1 MPVLRAE
8 KWVEPTW
15 RGGVGLALLLSL
27 VAPVPLEAQDPSSD
41 LGAFVSVGAG
51 FGSHFTPHASLSV
64 VHHTGDYLVR
74 VASGYGPDLA
84 DGTFW
89 TGIRELT
96 ELSLLYGRRKAWS
109 HGWIRGALGVG
120 YVEGPQSAPVAPGEE
135 PTTRGAGLA
144 AQLGIAWTPLP
155 SLGVGLTGV
164 GNLNEV
170 RSVGAVTLAVH
181 VGRLR

>member
-1 MPVLRAE
+1 MPGIRAYRWG
-8 KWVEPTW
+8 KPAWK
-15 RGGVGLALLLSL
+15 GGIGLGLLSAL
-27 VAPVPLEAQDPSSD
+27 VAPVPLEAQDPPSD

-64 VHHTGDYLVR
+64 VHPTGDYLVR
-74 VASGYGPDLA
+74 VASGYGADLGE
-84 DGTFW
+84 GTIW
-89 TGIRELT
+89 GGIRELT

-135 PTTRGAGLA
+135 PRTRGAGLA
-144 AQLGIAWTPLP
+144 AQLGIAWTLLP
-155 SLGVGLTGV
+155 TFGVGLTGV

-170 RSVGAVTLAVH
+170 RSVGAVTLALH